1 MKIIKIERIGD
12 IEKLNN
18 FTNKSRGTLLFSH
31 PECPHCIHM
40 KPQWEQVKH
49 QLMRKKRPCDIY
61 EIDGRQMQNIKHPLA
76 RAVNGF
82 PTILNVDRGKIT
94 PFEKERNVKN
104 MLDFILSIL
113 PNKKKTVKFKKKI
126 ATSMPNNLLLNKE
139 RLMKKKRKTKSTNKP
154 KKRKNSKKTRKNR
167 KNRKLKGGLGNYAHS
182 ISNSHN

>member
-1 MKIIKIERIGD
+1 MKIIKIERMGD
-12 IEKLNN
+12 IEKLNH

-49 QLMRKKRPCDIY
+49 QLMRKKRPCDIF

-76 RAVNGF
+76 QAVNGF

-104 MLDFILSIL
+104 MLNFILSIL
-113 PNKKKTVKFKKKI
+113 PNKKNTVKFKKKI

-154 KKRKNSKKTRKNR
+154 KKQKISKKTRKNR
-167 KNRKLKGGLGNYAHS
+167 KTRKLKGG
-182 ISNSHN
+182 SNSNENDSENDKK